1 MLEDKQK
8 RIVVAPQPSLV
19 SHSSLPP
26 NRVISVELE
35 DGEDVEWMWMALP
48 DGTKYVS
55 GYTIVKK

>member
-1 MLEDKQK
+1 MSEDKQK

-19 SHSSLPP
+19 SSSSLPP

-35 DGEDVEWMWMALP
+35 NAEDVEWVWMSLP

>member
-1 MLEDKQK
+1 MPEDKQK

-19 SHSSLPP
+19 SPSSLPP

-35 DGEDVEWMWMALP
+35 NGEDVEWVWASLP